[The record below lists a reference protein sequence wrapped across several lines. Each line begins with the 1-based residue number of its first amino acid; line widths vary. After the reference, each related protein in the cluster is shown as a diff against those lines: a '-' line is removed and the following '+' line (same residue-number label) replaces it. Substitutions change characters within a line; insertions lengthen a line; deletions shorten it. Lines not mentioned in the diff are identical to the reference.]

1 MTSMAVPVDRAYFAK
16 EPPDKRANLEA
27 LRAIIAKVVPDATVA
42 IKWGVPFY
50 SKGGKSVCAL
60 ASFKDEVAINF
71 FAPPDKLLDPGKK
84 LEGAGKRNRMYKV
97 RTAKE
102 LDKAMRITASRARL
116 GT

>member
-1 MTSMAVPVDRAYFAK
+1 MAAAPADRAYFAK

-27 LRAIIAKVVPDATVA
+27 LRAIIAKVVPDAAVS

-50 SKGGKSVCAL
+50 AKDGKSICAL

-71 FAPPDKLLDPGKK
+71 FAPPDTLVDPGKK

-97 RTAKE
+97 RTAKD
-102 LDKAMRITASRARL
+102 LDKASVTRWLKAAVAANS
-116 GT
+116 

>member
-1 MTSMAVPVDRAYFAK
+1 MAAPVDHAYFAK

-50 SKGGKSVCAL
+50 SKDGKSICAL
-60 ASFKDEVAINF
+60 ASFKEAVAINF
-71 FAPPDKLLDPGKK
+71 FAPPEKLLDPGKK
-84 LEGAGKRNRMYKV
+84 LEGEGKRNRMYKV

-102 LDKAMRITASRARL
+102 LDKASVTRWLKAAVAANS
-116 GT
+116 